1 MHMMLYDVVMMN
13 MIYHVVCIV
22 STMSKDATRC
32 TWCSMMNLDVGN
44 VFIAFQGICRIL
56 WRFTPINAM
65 WCSYCRYVCDAHIW
79 KVPFSTSTYI
89 DFSVNQVLDLCWT
102 LDFWLDN
109 NQSNLLDSFQY
120 PLFLQLFSNYIV
132 KKPTLA
138 LWLTH
143 CCVSGDVCDL
153 CF

>member
-1 MHMMLYDVVMMN
+1 MMLYDVVMMN

-65 WCSYCRYVCDAHIW
+65 WCSYCRYVCDDHIW

-89 DFSVNQVLDLCWT
+89 RFISLLQSGIT
-102 LDFWLDN
+102 LPSYGKQCVSSDKIA
-109 NQSNLLDSFQY
+109 SNSF
-120 PLFLQLFSNYIV
+120 PSILFKNILQRKKIFIV
-132 KKPTLA
+132 KLSQTRTTYIP
-138 LWLTH
+138 
-143 CCVSGDVCDL
+143 
-153 CF
+153 FI

>member
-65 WCSYCRYVCDAHIW
+65 WCSYCRYVCDDHIW

-89 DFSVNQVLDLCWT
+89 IFLKLHIVK
-102 LDFWLDN
+102 
-109 NQSNLLDSFQY
+109 LLDISSKKVSRCHLSICQLNKGPDY
-120 PLFLQLFSNYIV
+120 QFLMNYYRNSSEMLSRFLVWVTKISYDF
-132 KKPTLA
+132 L
-138 LWLTH
+138 
-143 CCVSGDVCDL
+143 L
-153 CF
+153 C

>member
-1 MHMMLYDVVMMN
+1 
-13 MIYHVVCIV
+13 
-22 STMSKDATRC
+22 
-32 TWCSMMNLDVGN
+32 MNLDLG
-44 VFIAFQGICRIL
+44 GGDL
-56 WRFTPINAM
+56 L
-65 WCSYCRYVCDAHIW
+65 
-79 KVPFSTSTYI
+79 

-132 KKPTLA
+132 KKHT

-153 CF
+153 CFLATHPPASLMSETL

>member
-65 WCSYCRYVCDAHIW
+65 WCSYCRYVCDDHIW

-89 DFSVNQVLDLCWT
+89 FFISLPKSLSSSFNNFENRALESFSKI
-102 LDFWLDN
+102 
-109 NQSNLLDSFQY
+109 DS
-120 PLFLQLFSNYIV
+120 
-132 KKPTLA
+132 KPTWRFEEYNMPGLS
-138 LWLTH
+138 T
-143 CCVSGDVCDL
+143 SETKSM
-153 CF
+153 F